1 MRIKADKMLGQVK
14 ERFDQKAKAL
24 GYHLSLAVEEVP
36 GTAEADY
43 ENVAVEYAVARSNLK
58 LPHVVMAAGNGSVQ
72 VRTLFLLLF
81 ASPLFRRHARA
92 MLLTRRSKLWPDLGN
107 GFELLV

>member
-14 ERFDQKAKAL
+14 ERFDQKARAL

-58 LPHVVMAAGNGSVQ
+58 LPHAVMAAGNGSVQ
-72 VRTLFLLLF
+72 VRAPPVSF
-81 ASPLFRRHARA
+81 ALRRRRHAR
-92 MLLTRRSKLWPDLGN
+92 TFPSCRRGALCFRSDLGD
-107 GFELLV
+107 GHELLV